1 MTDPERRDQ
10 LQSLPCEPLQ
20 LDDGRGA
27 EGLHVGQLKERVTG
41 VPCGESLR
49 GVDAF
54 KLPVWRRRVL
64 WPGLSSYRQWRKAKI
79 SLPTLRQT
87 WNIIYI

>member
-1 MTDPERRDQ
+1 MVFPLLIGGDNNYVLICFVTDPEQRDQ

-54 KLPVWRRRVL
+54 KLPAWRRGV
-64 WPGLSSYRQWRKAKI
+64 
-79 SLPTLRQT
+79 
-87 WNIIYI
+87 